1 MSKKLMINKF
11 KIKKNNRGNI
21 YKIIS
26 KKSKFYC
33 GFSELYIS
41 CIKKNETKGWNKHK
55 KMTLNLFVIKGKIR
69 IEIYKNNRK
78 TRKILNE
85 NSLKILTVPPNTWVK
100 FINLSQHSSKI
111 INFANLMH
119 NKNEMEKKINL

>member
-1 MSKKLMINKF
+1 MINKF

-85 NSLKILTVPPNTWVK
+85 NSLKILTIPPNTWVK
-100 FINLSQHSSKI
+100 FINLGQHSSKI

>member
-85 NSLKILTVPPNTWVK
+85 NSLKILTILPNTWVK
-100 FINLSQHSSKI
+100 FINLSQNSSKI

-119 NKNEMEKKINL
+119 NKNEMEKKTNL

>member
-26 KKSKFYC
+26 KKSKFYH

-85 NSLKILTVPPNTWVK
+85 NSLKILTIPPNTWVK
-100 FINLSQHSSKI
+100 FINLSQNSSKI

-119 NKNEMEKKINL
+119 NKNEMEKKTNL

>member
-1 MSKKLMINKF
+1 MINKF

-41 CIKKNETKGWNKHK
+41 CIKKMRPKVGINIK
-55 KMTLNLFVIKGKIR
+55 K
-69 IEIYKNNRK
+69 
-78 TRKILNE
+78 
-85 NSLKILTVPPNTWVK
+85 
-100 FINLSQHSSKI
+100 
-111 INFANLMH
+111 
-119 NKNEMEKKINL
+119 

>member
-1 MSKKLMINKF
+1 
-11 KIKKNNRGNI
+11 
-21 YKIIS
+21 
-26 KKSKFYC
+26 
-33 GFSELYIS
+33 
-41 CIKKNETKGWNKHK
+41 
-55 KMTLNLFVIKGKIR
+55 MTLNVFVIKGKIR

>member
-85 NSLKILTVPPNTWVK
+85 NSLKILTILPNTWVK
-100 FINLSQHSSKI
+100 FINLSQNSSKI

>member
-100 FINLSQHSSKI
+100 FINLSQNSSKI

>member
-1 MSKKLMINKF
+1 MINKF

-85 NSLKILTVPPNTWVK
+85 NSLKILTIPPNTWVK
-100 FINLSQHSSKI
+100 FINLSQNSSKI

>member
-55 KMTLNLFVIKGKIR
+55 KNDI
-69 IEIYKNNRK
+69 
-78 TRKILNE
+78 
-85 NSLKILTVPPNTWVK
+85 K
-100 FINLSQHSSKI
+100 FICYKR
-111 INFANLMH
+111 
-119 NKNEMEKKINL
+119 

>member
-85 NSLKILTVPPNTWVK
+85 NSLKILTIPPNTWVK
-100 FINLSQHSSKI
+100 FINLSQNSSKI

-119 NKNEMEKKINL
+119 NKNEMEKKTNL